1 MTQRCPSSSASTDRY
16 THAITARRD
25 RLLILTGVVL
35 FIIAF
40 EWSYRVLIVPVWG
53 YFGFVYVDRVAWAR
67 AAAWTICI
75 LPALWMPI
83 RIVRASQVLY
93 WLLYVTVYLPS
104 ILVPYY
110 LGLQPPFEIL
120 SLSIWFLAG
129 FGLIG
134 LIYRV
139 PLPRPV
145 RWKAT
150 STQFWSITAILYL
163 SLLVFF
169 LREWW
174 PHLRLV
180 TFAERYDVRLA
191 SREVNSS
198 LLAEYSRSWIA
209 SVLTPLLIALGLMR
223 KRIVLVVFGAANAV
237 LLYSSSAA
245 RVWILVALYVPIG
258 FYVLRRR
265 RRAFGATWLWITCS
279 AFLGCIGLE
288 QAVPGARDVSDL
300 LLLRVYVVPGFYTG
314 LYSKFFS
321 DHPFTYGSHMKGI
334 SLFVD
339 YPYEAPIPFVMGNYQ
354 VGSYD
359 ISANAHVWAGDGIVS
374 FGNAGILIVSAALGA
389 VLLLADWCT
398 QHLDISLAG
407 IVVSAH
413 YANLSNLPLSASLL
427 GGGLLLS
434 VVLLWIMPATLGGP
448 GRRTSVRR
456 QRHSLPPRAPLSPQK
471 AVATPFSTR
480 AS

>member
-1 MTQRCPSSSASTDRY
+1 
-16 THAITARRD
+16 
-25 RLLILTGVVL
+25 
-35 FIIAF
+35 
-40 EWSYRVLIVPVWG
+40 
-53 YFGFVYVDRVAWAR
+53 
-67 AAAWTICI
+67 
-75 LPALWMPI
+75 
-83 RIVRASQVLY
+83 
-93 WLLYVTVYLPS
+93 
-104 ILVPYY
+104 
-110 LGLQPPFEIL
+110 
-120 SLSIWFLAG
+120 
-129 FGLIG
+129 
-134 LIYRV
+134 
-139 PLPRPV
+139 
-145 RWKAT
+145 
-150 STQFWSITAILYL
+150 
-163 SLLVFF
+163 
-169 LREWW
+169 
-174 PHLRLV
+174 
-180 TFAERYDVRLA
+180 
-191 SREVNSS
+191 
-198 LLAEYSRSWIA
+198 
-209 SVLTPLLIALGLMR
+209 MR